1 MEKNYIEHPGNE
13 RELIITLTDEEIQPH
28 FEKAYREIQPT
39 LEIKGFRKGKV
50 PIGVI
55 KQRFGASV
63 EGEAIQ
69 QLLSE
74 EFSRIIKEDNINV
87 VGQPVIK
94 SIDREDGN
102 TKASIVF
109 EVVQSIEL
117 KNYQGLKINEPF
129 HRVTDEEIEHEI
141 YHILINNGDI
151 VEDDEIL
158 SDLHLVDV
166 TIREI
171 DPESNLHL
179 LGSKPEKTQIFL
191 HSHTI
196 IPQLKDIM
204 MNKRVGDTFR
214 FKPNDYDPYAP
225 DRIFEFTIDK
235 INKIVPKTLNDE
247 FVKEYTKERFQTVE
261 EFKDDI
267 GFQIQ
272 EQWNQKS
279 REEMEKQIM
288 TQLVEMHDFEP
299 PTSMV
304 INVAKGLFETFKKQ
318 YNQNL
323 PPDITFED
331 MREDLIPIAKN
342 QVKWAMIREEIIK
355 KEDLKVEDFDIEPLA
370 QMESDR
376 LNIEKDVAKKNLMN
390 NSRLVDS
397 ILSKKVFDIII
408 DFAETTEV
416 PFEDEHDHDHEHEH
430 DHDHDNE
437 NEDDFGNE
445 VSDES
450 ENDIADD
457 NREETEK
464 N

>member
-13 RELIITLTDEEIQPH
+13 RELIITLTDDEIQPH
-28 FEKAYREIQPT
+28 FEKAYREIQPS

-55 KQRFGASV
+55 KQRFGASI

-69 QLLSE
+69 QLISE
-74 EFSRIIKEDNINV
+74 EFSKIIKEDNIKV

-94 SIDREDGN
+94 SIDREGGS

-117 KNYQGLKINEPF
+117 KDYQGLKINEPF
-129 HRVTDEEIEHEI
+129 HKVTDEEIDHEI

-171 DPESNLHL
+171 DPETNTHI

-214 FKPNDYDPYAP
+214 FQPNEYDQYSPNKL
-225 DRIFEFTIDK
+225 FEFTIDK
-235 INKIVPKTLNDE
+235 INKIVPKILNDE
-247 FVKEYTKERFQTVE
+247 FVREYTKEKIQTVE
-261 EFKDDI
+261 EFKDYI

-288 TQLVEMHDFEP
+288 QQLVEMHDFDP
-299 PTSMV
+299 PKS
-304 INVAKGLFETFKKQ
+304 
-318 YNQNL
+318 
-323 PPDITFED
+323 
-331 MREDLIPIAKN
+331 
-342 QVKWAMIREEIIK
+342 
-355 KEDLKVEDFDIEPLA
+355 
-370 QMESDR
+370 
-376 LNIEKDVAKKNLMN
+376 
-390 NSRLVDS
+390 
-397 ILSKKVFDIII
+397 
-408 DFAETTEV
+408 
-416 PFEDEHDHDHEHEH
+416 
-430 DHDHDNE
+430 
-437 NEDDFGNE
+437 
-445 VSDES
+445 
-450 ENDIADD
+450 
-457 NREETEK
+457 
-464 N
+464 